1 MSPRAQARRRR
12 SARAAAAAIYMLL
25 GTFGIHSTRSSVLTR
40 RAPPQTSARPR
51 ALSRGRCHRGRCG
64 RYTGATVNF
73 FTAHTC
79 CACRWE
85 TSVDLQRHVRRPP
98 PHCQTTAPLRPGRPH
113 WHWRQQQSC
122 RLTTQQLAGPEVS
135 CAVGESHETNAR
147 ARVVSN
153 RASAASSVGAR
164 FARGHA
170 AHAALHARVGGC
182 DNARARLC

>member
-25 GTFGIHSTRSSVLTR
+25 GTFGIHSTRSSV
-40 RAPPQTSARPR
+40 TSARPR

-98 PHCQTTAPLRPGRPH
+98 PHCQTTAPLRPGCPH

-122 RLTTQQLAGPEVS
+122 RLTTQQLAGGQLRRGRIARVKCAGASREQPRLGRLECRHTL
-135 CAVGESHETNAR
+135 CAVCGTLPPS
-147 ARVVSN
+147 RVV
-153 RASAASSVGAR
+153 RIKCA
-164 FARGHA
+164 
-170 AHAALHARVGGC
+170 
-182 DNARARLC
+182 